1 MFLPFIAFLGGL
13 ALFLYGMQLMGDGL
27 QKAAGEKLQKILEM
41 MTGVIVFGVL
51 LGAVVTAVLQ
61 SSSATTV
68 MTVGLVNAGLL
79 TLKQAFGI
87 VMGANVGTTI
97 TAQLIAFKLTHYV
110 PLILFIGFMMNILS
124 KRSRGKFIGQ
134 VLLGFGVLMIGMEF
148 MGKAVMPLREY
159 PGFIEFIQKFAE
171 YPLLG
176 IGVGIVMTVLVQS
189 SSATIG
195 ILIAMATQGL
205 ITLEG
210 AIPVLLGDNI
220 GTCIT
225 AVLATLRANATA
237 KRVALAHVMFN
248 LIGSIIFVTF
258 MTWFVKLVLAVS
270 PSGDIAR
277 QIANAHT
284 AFNVINT
291 LIFIPFTGPFIKLVE
306 RMLPDKSEVISRR
319 PVYLDEAMLKT
330 PSIAM
335 SLAVKEVVRMGNLAQ
350 KNVRLAMEAINEFD
364 EDKVKYVLDHEP
376 VVDSLETEITRYL
389 TNMSEVPMGND
400 LSERHTGLLHACNDI
415 ERIGD
420 HGKTLAK
427 RARKIFEDEV
437 NFSPEAREELVIL
450 SKMVLDA
457 SGKTLEALE
466 KNDKAIA
473 AEAVELCRE
482 VKRFQ
487 KEIRK
492 NHIIRLNERR
502 CDPVAGFMMLEL
514 LINMKRVADHSKN
527 ISQLVQGTF

>member
-1 MFLPFIAFLGGL
+1 MFLPFISFLGGL

-79 TLKQAFGI
+79 NLKQAFGI
-87 VMGANVGTTI
+87 VMGANVGTTM

-134 VLLGFGVLMIGMEF
+134 VLLGFGVLMMGMDF

-176 IGVGIVMTVLVQS
+176 IGVGIVMTVLIQS

-205 ITLEG
+205 ISLEG

-225 AVLATLRANATA
+225 AVLATLRSNATA

-258 MTWFVKLVLAVS
+258 MAWFIKLVLAVS
-270 PSGDIAR
+270 PADDIAR

-291 LIFIPFTGPFIKLVE
+291 MIFIPFTGPFIKLVE
-306 RMLPDKSEVISRR
+306 RLLPDKSEVISRR

-335 SLAVKEVVRMGNLAQ
+335 SLAVKEVVRMGNLAS

-364 EDKVKYVLDHEP
+364 EKKVTYVLEHEP
-376 VVDSLETEITRYL
+376 VVDSLETEITNYL
-389 TNMSEVPMGND
+389 TEMSEVPMGND

-427 RARKIFEDEV
+427 RARKLFEDEID
-437 NFSPEAREELVIL
+437 FSPEAKEELLVL
-450 SKMVLDA
+450 SEMVNKA
-457 SGKTLEALE
+457 SARSLEALE

-473 AEAVELCRE
+473 AEAIELCRA
-482 VKRFQ
+482 VKQFQ

-492 NHIIRLNERR
+492 NHINRLNERR

>member
-79 TLKQAFGI
+79 NLKQAFGI
-87 VMGANVGTTI
+87 VMGANIGTTM

-124 KRSRGKFIGQ
+124 KRSRGKFLGQ

-148 MGKAVMPLREY
+148 MSKAVMPLREY

-176 IGVGIVMTVLVQS
+176 ILVGVVMTILIQS
-189 SSATIG
+189 RSATIG

-205 ITLEG
+205 ISLEG

-237 KRVALAHVMFN
+237 KRVALAHVLFN

-258 MTWFVKLVLAVS
+258 MSWFIKFVLTVS
-270 PSGDIAR
+270 PADDIAR

-291 LIFIPFTGPFIKLVE
+291 MFFIPFVSPFIKLVE
-306 RMLPDKSEVISRR
+306 RLLPDKGEVVSRR
-319 PVYLDEAMLKT
+319 PIYLDEKMLKT

-335 SLAVKEVVRMGNLAQ
+335 SLAVKEVVRMGNLAR
-350 KNVRLAMEAINEFD
+350 KNVGLAMESINEFD
-364 EDKVKYVLDHEP
+364 DDKVKYVLDHEP
-376 VVDSLETEITRYL
+376 VIDSLEKDITNYL
-389 TNMSEVPMGND
+389 TEMSQTPMGTE

-427 RARKIFEDEV
+427 RARRIFEDEID
-437 NFSPEAREELVIL
+437 FSPEAKEELLTL
-450 SKMVLDA
+450 SEMVLKA
-457 SGKTLEALE
+457 SGRALEALE
-466 KNDKAIA
+466 KNDKEIA
-473 AEAVELCRE
+473 AEAVELCRD

-492 NHIIRLNERR
+492 NHIVRLNEKR
-502 CDPVAGFMMLEL
+502 CDPVAGFIMLEL

>member
-1 MFLPFIAFLGGL
+1 
-13 ALFLYGMQLMGDGL
+13 
-27 QKAAGEKLQKILEM
+27 
-41 MTGVIVFGVL
+41 
-51 LGAVVTAVLQ
+51 
-61 SSSATTV
+61 
-68 MTVGLVNAGLL
+68 
-79 TLKQAFGI
+79 
-87 VMGANVGTTI
+87 
-97 TAQLIAFKLTHYV
+97 
-110 PLILFIGFMMNILS
+110 
-124 KRSRGKFIGQ
+124 
-134 VLLGFGVLMIGMEF
+134 
-148 MGKAVMPLREY
+148 
-159 PGFIEFIQKFAE
+159 
-171 YPLLG
+171 
-176 IGVGIVMTVLVQS
+176 
-189 SSATIG
+189 
-195 ILIAMATQGL
+195 
-205 ITLEG
+205 
-210 AIPVLLGDNI
+210 
-220 GTCIT
+220 
-225 AVLATLRANATA
+225 
-237 KRVALAHVMFN
+237 
-248 LIGSIIFVTF
+248 
-258 MTWFVKLVLAVS
+258 
-270 PSGDIAR
+270 
-277 QIANAHT
+277 
-284 AFNVINT
+284 
-291 LIFIPFTGPFIKLVE
+291 
-306 RMLPDKSEVISRR
+306 MLPDKSEVISRR

-437 NFSPEAREELVIL
+437 NFSPEAREELIIL

-473 AEAVELCRE
+473 TEAVELCRE

-492 NHIIRLNERR
+492 NHITRLNERR

>member
-1 MFLPFIAFLGGL
+1 MFLSFMAFLGGL

-27 QKAAGEKLQKILEM
+27 QKAAGAKLQKVLEL
-41 MTGVIVFGVL
+41 MTGVLVFGVL
-51 LGAVVTAVLQ
+51 LGAVVTAVIQ

-79 TLKQAFGI
+79 NLKQAFGI
-87 VMGANVGTTI
+87 VMGANIGTTM

-110 PLILFIGFMMNILS
+110 PLILFVGFMMNILS

-159 PGFIEFIQKFAE
+159 PGFVEFIQNFAE
-171 YPLLG
+171 YPVLG
-176 IGVGIVMTVLVQS
+176 IGVGIVMTVLIQS

-195 ILIAMATQGL
+195 ILIAMASQGL

-225 AVLATLRANATA
+225 AVLAAMRANATA

-248 LIGSIIFVTF
+248 FIGSIIFITF
-258 MTWFVKLVLAVS
+258 MSMFVKLVLTVS
-270 PSGDIAR
+270 PTGDIAR

-284 AFNVINT
+284 AFNVLNT
-291 LIFIPFTGPFIKLVE
+291 IIFLPFAGAFIKLIE
-306 RMLPDKSEVISRR
+306 RLLPDKGEVISRR
-319 PVYLDEAMLKT
+319 PVYLDAKMLKT

-335 SLAVKEVVRMGNLAQ
+335 SLAVKEVVRMGNLAR
-350 KNVRLAMEAINEFD
+350 KNVRLGMEAINEYD
-364 EDKVKYVLDHEP
+364 ESKVQYVLEHEP
-376 VVDSLETEITRYL
+376 VVDNLETEITHYL
-389 TNMSEVPMGND
+389 TEMSQVPMGTD

-427 RARKIFEDEV
+427 RARRIFEDEV
-437 NFSPEAREELVIL
+437 DFSPEAKEELRAL
-450 SKMVLDA
+450 SDKVLLA
-457 SGKTLEALE
+457 SGKALEALE
-466 KNDKAIA
+466 QNDKELA
-473 AEAVELCRE
+473 AEAVTLCRD
-482 VKRFQ
+482 VKAFQ

-492 NHIIRLNERR
+492 NHIARLNEKR
-502 CDPVAGFMMLEL
+502 CDPVAGFIMLEL